1 MTTSSEIYTTTLI
14 VIIPAIFVL
23 LLGYSAGRA
32 KKFDADQVKGINEL
46 VLDFALPASLFVG
59 IAGIKHAYLTEYLT
73 ESLSFFLTILMVF
86 SIFYLLALV
95 IGKFLLHLNSNSA
108 ALFALGSSFPSVS
121 FFGPSILGGMFGVSD
136 AAIAITSG
144 AIIGNLIIVPI
155 SVLILE
161 NSRIRESGTSG
172 SGFTYTTTT
181 TNPKGRKVII
191 QALVCTGKAPYVW
204 APVVGLVL
212 VLVGV
217 PLPSLLQ
224 SMFSLIGQAASG
236 VALFVAGLL
245 LAAHKVKLNKV
256 VLTNAA
262 LKSFGEPSL
271 MLFLV
276 LMFGLTHLLTAE
288 AIMTVALPAGTI
300 ATILAGRYRVYESG
314 AASNLILTSFLMI
327 GVLPLFQYFDNML

>member
-1 MTTSSEIYTTTLI
+1 MTTSSEIHTTTLI

-32 KKFDADQVKGINEL
+32 KKFDANQVKGINEL

-161 NSRIRESGTSG
+161 NSRIRESGTSD
-172 SGFTYTTTT
+172 SEFTNTTT

-245 LAAHKVKLNKV
+245 LAAHKVRLSKV

-300 ATILAGRYRVYESG
+300 ATILAGRYKVYESG